1 MFNRQKSR
9 NFLQQPKIFRPPVEK
24 NKESFFKKWSKAT
37 KLVILLAILV
47 LTFVYLIFLA
57 PWFKIKRIEI
67 VGSPNDQIQNEL
79 DKLRGHNIFSFSSLS
94 LEQKLISQNRNFSNI
109 KIYRGI
115 PDTVR
120 VVFENRNPKLIWESS
135 GSQYLVDSNAVLY
148 KQLDLNDNSLLPKVV
163 DSSNLAV
170 KIPEQISSADFVE
183 FVNSANSELKK
194 SNFKIQHFEV
204 AETTFQLTAVN
215 EDQIKIMLNVLEPLS
230 EQMNALNKVYIAN
243 KNDIKEYVDLRVEGR
258 VYYK

>member
-1 MFNRQKSR
+1 M
-9 NFLQQPKIFRPPVEK
+9 V
-24 NKESFFKKWSKAT
+24 
-37 KLVILLAILV
+37 
-47 LTFVYLIFLA
+47 
-57 PWFKIKRIEI
+57 
-67 VGSPNDQIQNEL
+67 
-79 DKLRGHNIFSFSSLS
+79 
-94 LEQKLISQNRNFSNI
+94 
-109 KIYRGI
+109 
-115 PDTVR
+115 
-120 VVFENRNPKLIWESS
+120 
-135 GSQYLVDSNAVLY
+135 
-148 KQLDLNDNSLLPKVV
+148 
-163 DSSNLAV
+163 
-170 KIPEQISSADFVE
+170 